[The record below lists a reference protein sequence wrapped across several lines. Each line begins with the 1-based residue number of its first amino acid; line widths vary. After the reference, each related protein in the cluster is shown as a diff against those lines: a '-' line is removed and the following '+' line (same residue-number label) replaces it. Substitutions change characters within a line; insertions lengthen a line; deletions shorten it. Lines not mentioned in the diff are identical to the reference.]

1 MKRILAIWDEFNLF
15 IQALIVIIALG
26 AAGGVLYMINPGWF
40 TWLAAPKGVA
50 SQTAE
55 GVQLPSFQRK
65 AEALPTTRPVFTPDQ
80 VAAEGVGLIRHIS
93 IGWNANIGLIYANRG
108 ATTQPGSLMDQYG
121 VRAQISRNDDYGVLS
136 TQLVQFARSYAEGT
150 ADPSVGATMI
160 TVMGDGSPGL
170 MAGVQSQLD
179 DIVADVKKATGRD
192 IKLTATIIGAPGR
205 SLGEDKCLGLAE
217 WLDNPKSVLGIKTD
231 SVSGE
236 KYGVGIP
243 GVPRDG
249 DIHLC
254 LDWAQM
260 NGLKVNTDVT
270 TFDPDALNFFHVNMY
285 SDADQLYISGACAQR
300 DIVRDGKRTGEKIK
314 VCPVGSATWFPG
326 DDNVVNSKGGVVSL
340 LSTKENAA
348 QMFATIIVIKEWAE
362 ENPATVTN
370 YLKAALDGS
379 ALVSND
385 RAKLRQAANWSARVW
400 GEKDGAWWEKAYYG
414 YEVVAP
420 GTGGRKITL
429 GGSDAV
435 GLATNLEYFLPQ
447 GGNPS
452 IFNRIFDQYCKRDKR
467 LYPTE
472 MPDCP
477 SGDPV
482 TSSFLERI
490 RDSVGAGNVGQ
501 GRVVGEVYGDE
512 NQRVGGLD
520 YQIQFRVGSA
530 ELLPSSERDLEAI
543 LEQML
548 RASNMTV
555 QLDGYT
561 SSDGDPAVNQTLS
574 EARAKAVYEYLRKRA
589 PSGYVTP
596 DRVRTAGYG
605 SEDPIASN
613 DTEAGRRLNR
623 RVFVTFYRR

>member
-1 MKRILAIWDEFNLF
+1 LKRILAIWDELNLF
-15 IQALIVIIALG
+15 IQALIVITVLG
-26 AAGGVLYMINPGWF
+26 SFGGVVYMVKPGWF
-40 TWLAAPKGVA
+40 AWFTSPKGVA

-55 GVQLPSFQRK
+55 GVQLPSFQGK
-65 AEALPTTRPVFTPDQ
+65 AEALPTAKPVFTPDQ
-80 VAAEGVGLIRHIS
+80 VAAEGAGLIRHIS

-121 VRAQISRNDDYGVLS
+121 LRAQISRNDDYGVLS

-150 ADPSVGATMI
+150 ADPSIGANMI
-160 TVMGDGSPGL
+160 TVMSDGSPAVLVGI
-170 MAGVQSQLD
+170 QSQLD
-179 DIVADVKKATGRD
+179 DIVADVKKTKGRD

-205 SLGEDKCLGLAE
+205 SLGEDKCIGPFQ
-217 WLDNPKSVLGIKTD
+217 WLDNPKSAIGIQTD
-231 SVSGE
+231 PVTGE
-236 KYGVGIP
+236 KYGAAIP

-260 NGLKVNTDVT
+260 NGLKVNTDVN

-285 SDADQLYISGACAQR
+285 TDADQLFISGACAQR

-326 DDNVVNSKGGVVSL
+326 DDNIVNKKGGVVSL
-340 LSTKENAA
+340 LSTRENAA
-348 QMFATIIVIKEWAE
+348 QMFASIIVIKEWAE

-414 YEVVAP
+414 YEIVAP

-447 GGNPS
+447 GGSPS
-452 IFNRIFDQYCKRDKR
+452 IFKRVFDQYCQRDKR

-472 MPDCP
+472 MPNCP
-477 SGDPV
+477 TGDPV

-490 RDSVGAGNVGQ
+490 RDSVGAGNVGE
-501 GRVVGEVYGDE
+501 GRVVGEVFGDE
-512 NQRVGGLD
+512 NQTVGMRP

-530 ELLPSSERDLEAI
+530 ELLPSSERDLDEI

-548 RASNMTV
+548 RGSNMTV
-555 QLDGYT
+555 QVDGYT
-561 SSDGDPAVNQTLS
+561 SSDGDPTSNQRLS
-574 EARAKAVYEYLRKRA
+574 EARAKAVYDYLKRKA
-589 PSGYVTP
+589 PPGYVTP
-596 DRVRTAGYG
+596 TRVRTAGYG
-605 SEDPIASN
+605 SEDPVASN
-613 DTEAGRRLNR
+613 DTEEGRRLNR
-623 RVFVTFYRR
+623 RVVVSFYRR